1 MQITHAHSDDS
12 YTCSYMH
19 DWVCI
24 LRHIGCDHHLFT
36 MSTPPRTY
44 MYISY
49 RSYHMYNPPIL
60 HMLAVSN
67 VYIETFKYMTVYRYD
82 ITIQSTPTC
91 TTTSITVPVQQCVH
105 SIVPTIVLCES
116 LCTYTHVCASCSFD
130 THCVCSCVRS
140 PLK

>member
-1 MQITHAHSDDS
+1 MHTAMTVTRVRICMIGYVFCDTLGVITT
-12 YTCSYMH
+12 YLQC
-19 DWVCI
+19 
-24 LRHIGCDHHLFT
+24 LP
-36 MSTPPRTY
+36 PPRTY

-49 RSYHMYNPPIL
+49 RSYMYNPPIL

-105 SIVPTIVLCES
+105 SIVPTIVLCKS